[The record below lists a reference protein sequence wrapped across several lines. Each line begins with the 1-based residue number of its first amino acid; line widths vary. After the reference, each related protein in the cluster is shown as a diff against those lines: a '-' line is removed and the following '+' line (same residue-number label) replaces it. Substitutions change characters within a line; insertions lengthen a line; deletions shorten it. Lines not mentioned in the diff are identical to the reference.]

1 MKKDQRATQLP
12 GWGPEGVEARP
23 HLDLAP
29 LLLAVLSSRSN
40 GPQLGP
46 AVLPRPLCSCPI
58 TASQTCSCQVLP
70 VATSRALLMLFSLL
84 GICAPCPI
92 HSVSILIT
100 VARLFLCTA

>member
-1 MKKDQRATQLP
+1 MKKDQ
-12 GWGPEGVEARP
+12 EGHPTPWLGARGSGGKP

-46 AVLPRPLCSCPI
+46 AVLPRPLCSCSI

-70 VATSRALLMLFSLL
+70 VATSSTLLMLFSLL

-92 HSVSILIT
+92 HSVSVLIT